1 MIESLDSLVL
11 RYQHVYFDSP
21 AEFSLVSSFADKICF
36 VLVEQLPFPFPFPIS
51 IGQSFVSRIQS
62 LVLRSLFF

>member
-11 RYQHVYFDSP
+11 RYKHVYFDSP

-36 VLVEQLPFPFPFPIS
+36 VLVEQQLPFPFLIS
-51 IGQSFVSRIQS
+51 NGQSFVSRIQS